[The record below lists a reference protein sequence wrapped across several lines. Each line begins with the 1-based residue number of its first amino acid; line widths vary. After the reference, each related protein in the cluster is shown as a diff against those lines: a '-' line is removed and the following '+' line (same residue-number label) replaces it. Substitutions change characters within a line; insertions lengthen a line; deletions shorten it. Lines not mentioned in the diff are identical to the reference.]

1 MNGFSAN
8 STNEEELKKAVITAR
23 NWKRRCVK
31 MDNEAYRTGIP
42 SETFY
47 AAMSYNSDAIQ
58 LLADNSDNIG
68 YIVPTNG
75 TTSSIDVFCI
85 TKSSENKELAY
96 KFIDMFYVL
105 DNTVKNAEYNGI
117 PMPVVGLYD
126 ALSDKY
132 KAIPFMKVT
141 DELKSRC
148 EYIKDVGDKIDLYTK
163 AWDKVKA
170 H

>member
-1 MNGFSAN
+1 
-8 STNEEELKKAVITAR
+8 
-23 NWKRRCVK
+23 
-31 MDNEAYRTGIP
+31 
-42 SETFY
+42 
-47 AAMSYNSDAIQ
+47 
-58 LLADNSDNIG
+58 
-68 YIVPTNG
+68 
-75 TTSSIDVFCI
+75 
-85 TKSSENKELAY
+85 
-96 KFIDMFYVL
+96 MFYVL